1 MCLAIP
7 ARIMELKDQ
16 SAVVEIGGVTRDAS
30 VMLLEDARVGDW
42 VLLHAGFAI
51 EKLDP
56 EEAAKTLALFREM
69 ADADPESD
77 PECL

>member
-7 ARIMELKDQ
+7 AQIMELEETKAIV
-16 SAVVEIGGVTRDAS
+16 SIGGVRREAS
-30 VMLLEDARVGDW
+30 VMLLESAAVGDW

-56 EEAAKTLALFREM
+56 DEAEKTLALFREM
-69 ADADPESD
+69 ADAAD
-77 PECL
+77 LR

>member
-7 ARIMELKDQ
+7 AQILTLEETR
-16 SAVVEIGGVTRDAS
+16 AVVSIGGVTREAS
-30 VMLLEDARVGDW
+30 VMLLDSAAVGDW

-56 EEAAKTLALFREM
+56 EEAEKTLALIREM
-69 ADADPESD
+69 ADADPAR
-77 PECL
+77 